1 MGRKRYPGFDSPT
14 AAKNLAVSDGIELP
28 TVKDHYEAIAE
39 KFAQYLRDEA
49 KHELT
54 STQGNRL
61 YALREGRHAI
71 ENAGMD
77 TKPDSDGTP
86 RASAF
91 AHPVFVSGLEDDTD
105 DHLYSVPEDL
115 GGVSVDGIE
124 VNASAEL
131 RENEVVIIHHEAIVP
146 TPVSGSWK
154 PYLVKRPAGVAVVE
168 YDEP

>member
-1 MGRKRYPGFDSPT
+1 MGRKRYPGFNPRLSTKMSDASHMDEIPT
-14 AAKNLAVSDGIELP
+14 LKS
-28 TVKDHYEAIAE
+28 HHEAIAE

-61 YALREGRHAI
+61 YAIREGRHAI
-71 ENAGMD
+71 ENAGLS

-146 TPVSGSWK
+146 TPVLGSWK

-168 YDEP
+168 YDG